1 MTELDQAY
9 AAMQADEAA
18 GLRFYQLLADATL
31 YLLLEAEA
39 AGEVVSPKVIALEA
53 GDVLLAFDREERLAA
68 FAGGPGAYA
77 ALPGRII
84 AQQMVA
90 QGGLSL
96 GLNIGTGAA
105 SEVLLPPEAMVWLC
119 EMLGAGPEA
128 GEARPE
134 MFTPAQGLPAALI
147 TALEQAM
154 VAASG
159 LAAAGLLAGVR
170 YAGGQVGHVFAF
182 VNALPS
188 AEAALARAVSEAL
201 VFSGIEAGQL
211 DVTFL
216 HEGDAAL
223 DVLARVARV
232 FEVPER
238 LPERVVEPVRGPA
251 APGMDP
257 GVPPKLR

>member
-39 AGEVVSPKVIALEA
+39 EGEVVRPKVLELEEGA
-53 GDVLLAFDREERLAA
+53 VLLAFDREERLAA
-68 FAGGPGAYA
+68 FTGGPAAYA
-77 ALPGRII
+77 ALPGRIV
-84 AQQMVA
+84 AQQMVE

-96 GLNIGTGAA
+96 GLNIGTEAG
-105 SEVLLPPEAMVWLC
+105 SEALLPPEALVWLVQ
-119 EMLGAGPEA
+119 MLGGTPEQA
-128 GEARPE
+128 EARPE
-134 MFTPAQGLPAALI
+134 VFLPATALPAALI
-147 TALEQAM
+147 TALEQAIA
-154 VAASG
+154 AASG
-159 LAAAGLLAGVR
+159 LAEAGLLAAVR
-170 YAGGQVGHVFAF
+170 YADGQAGHVFAF
-182 VNALPS
+182 VNAAPN

-201 VFSGIEAGQL
+201 AFSGIEAGQL

-216 HEGDAAL
+216 REGDAGLEAL
-223 DVLARVARV
+223 GRVARL

-238 LPERVVEPVRGPA
+238 VVEAPPGPL

-257 GVPPKLR
+257 EVPPKLR

>member
-9 AAMQADEAA
+9 TAMQADEAA

-39 AGEVVSPKVIALEA
+39 EGEVILPKVITLESGA
-53 GDVLLAFDREERLAA
+53 VLMAFDREERLAA
-68 FAGGPGAYA
+68 FNGGPAAYA
-77 ALPGRII
+77 ALPGRIVV
-84 AQQMVA
+84 QQMVA
-90 QGGLSL
+90 QGELSL

-105 SEVLLPPEAMVWLC
+105 SETLLPPEALIWLVQ
-119 EMLGAGPEA
+119 MLGEAPEQA
-128 GEARPE
+128 EARPE
-134 MFTPAQGLPAALI
+134 MFMAAQTPPAALVL
-147 TALEQAM
+147 ALEHAM

-159 LAAAGLLAGVR
+159 LAAAGLFAGVR

-182 VNALPS
+182 VNASPA

-201 VFSGIEAGQL
+201 VFSGLEAGQL

-216 HEGDAAL
+216 QQGDAAL
-223 DVLARVARV
+223 EALARVARL

-238 LPERVVEPVRGPA
+238 AVEATFAPA

-257 GVPPKLR
+257 AAPPKLR